1 MMIHF
6 TLFVYGH
13 INAKKQMD
21 ERNGTQAGDPPN
33 GAKAMY
39 EFAITKDP
47 PLRAVIGT
55 DVNGYKA
62 PS

>member
-39 EFAITKDP
+39 EFAITKGP
-47 PLRAVIGT
+47 AVESRDRHGC
-55 DVNGYKA
+55 
-62 PS
+62 